1 LSNSAKYT
9 PRGGQITLT
18 LDRKQDEALISVAD
32 TGIGIPRE
40 SMTRIFEMFSQIRSD
55 ANQSE
60 GGLGIGL
67 ALVRHLVQLHSG
79 TVTANSPGLGEGS
92 EFIVRLPAL
101 APLDRSDETARAVES
116 SNTGPVVG
124 RRILVADDNT
134 DAAEALTLCLQ
145 LAGHEVYTAS
155 DGQQVV
161 ALAERFRPDVIFMDL
176 GMPHLD
182 GLAASRKIRSEPWG
196 RAIRIVALTGW
207 GREEDRLR
215 TQAAGIDLHWVKPV
229 DPHALARILALE
241 PAKQG

>member
-1 LSNSAKYT
+1 VERAGS
-9 PRGGQITLT
+9 
-18 LDRKQDEALISVAD
+18 DALISVTD
-32 TGIGIPRE
+32 TGIGIPSE
-40 SMTRIFEMFSQIRSD
+40 ALARIFEMFSQVRSD

-67 ALVRHLVQLHSG
+67 ALVRHLVQLHGG
-79 TVTANSPGLGEGS
+79 TVTASSGGIGAGS
-92 EFIVRLPAL
+92 QFTVRLPAL
-101 APLDRSDETARAVES
+101 ARLNRRDDD
-116 SNTGPVVG
+116 PVIVDSVAAAQVV
-124 RRILVADDNT
+124 RRRVLIADDNI
-134 DAAEALTLCLQ
+134 DAAESLTLWLQ
-145 LAGHEVYTAS
+145 LAGHEVHTAA

-182 GLAASRKIRSEPWG
+182 GLAATRKIRSQPWG
-196 RAIRIVALTGW
+196 QAVRIVALTGW

-241 PAKQG
+241 PAASRA